1 MQTCFQYGLL
11 GSTSNVIVKK
21 GLTLLYDQQE
31 KKKKNKRTKGPVE
44 HKDIENGNRNKIYM
58 GI

>member
-1 MQTCFQYGLL
+1 MCFQYGLL

-31 KKKKNKRTKGPVE
+31 KKKNKRTKGPVE
-44 HKDIENGNRNKIYM
+44 HKDIENGNRIKIYM